1 MRKGITEMELTTSVC
16 MAVYNGAEFMEQ
28 QLSSILHQS
37 KRPDEVI
44 LCDDGSADDTEEI
57 IRRFIAEN
65 QLGDSWKLYRNRQNK
80 GYPANFYYAMG
91 LCSGDIVFLADQD
104 DIWCESKMERM
115 CQVMAQQPEAKVV
128 CCKFG
133 LIDAE
138 GKNIHSVM
146 SPTFSAGTGRLRQVD
161 IGQVFYK
168 CEWPGM
174 VLAYR
179 RQWYQSWAQISCRIP
194 HDFLLCA
201 RAAEEN
207 GFLQMDESLAFHRR
221 HGNNAGGEE
230 HRASRLLQKDRK
242 LKEIEV
248 YLNILKGF
256 EQEKVLQTEKGAEA
270 LRQKLLSMQGRY
282 DALQSGKLAKVLAN
296 AVRHRK
302 DVRAATV
309 VCDLLIVKK

>member
-1 MRKGITEMELTTSVC
+1 MELTTSVC
-16 MAVYNGAEFMEQ
+16 MAVYNGAEFIEQ

-44 LCDDGSADDTEEI
+44 LCDDGSADDTVEI
-57 IRRFIAEN
+57 IRRFIEEN
-65 QLGDSWKLYRNRQNK
+65 QLKSSWRLYQNRQNK
-80 GYPANFYYAMG
+80 GYPGNFYHAMG
-91 LCSGDIVFLADQD
+91 LCKGDIVFLADQD
-104 DIWCESKMERM
+104 DIWCERKMERM
-115 CQVMAQQPEAKVV
+115 CQVMAERPEAKAV

-133 LIDAE
+133 LIDAQ

-146 SPTFSAGTGRLRQVD
+146 SPTFAAGTGRLRKVD
-161 IGQVFYK
+161 IEQVFYK

-179 RQWYQSWAQISCRIP
+179 RQWYQSWTQNSYRIP

-221 HGNNAGGEE
+221 HENNAGGEE
-230 HRASRLLQKDRK
+230 YRASRLLQKDRK
-242 LKEIEV
+242 LKEIEE
-248 YLNILKGF
+248 YLTILKSF
-256 EQEKVLQTEKGAEA
+256 EQEKVLQKEKGKEA
-270 LRQKLLSMQGRY
+270 LQHKLLSMQGRY
-282 DALQSGKLAKVLAN
+282 DALQSGKIGKVLAN
-296 AVRHRK
+296 AAKYRR

-309 VCDLLIVKK
+309 ICDLLIVRK